1 MLLLLTSTL
10 MVVMPQA
17 TAETTGNVCAGEVVT
32 WSGDVTLSGDLVVE
46 EGGILI
52 IEAGSRVM
60 FEEGTTLKV
69 HGTLV
74 AVGTSE
80 LPILLKGQLEEE
92 GGSEVGRM
100 VYTISSPSSRLEMT
114 STSTDDTLLENCQI
128 VSLAIVIR
136 FASPTIS
143 HCTMTENSR
152 LDIDGPCS
160 PTVQNCT
167 FSDNGVGDPREPW
180 YRAPYSHGEWG
191 FIAAPTLVCS
201 SGASPLIKGNT
212 FSRNGGF
219 GIDVMSA
226 SPAIEDNTFSGNRQG
241 GVRIDQAFTGYE
253 PMPVLS
259 GNTFRDHGLP
269 DLLANPPGER
279 VFDLP
284 VGAVP
289 AVHVDDADALFIG
302 NLFEGNEVGVSVMM
316 NFSGEPVFQGD
327 VFRDNVVGVWSYKGS
342 PEFYDCTFTNVHFD
356 FWITAYSHV
365 KAHNTT
371 FDENKLYIER
381 ESRIDVDGRS
391 YLSAAGGIGILGLLA
406 LLFFGGTET
415 GKVKLFTLLFPL
427 FSRMKGE
434 EVLDQFTRGQV
445 YGLIRGNP
453 GIHYSEIKR
462 VLLIGN
468 GTLAHHLSVLERE
481 GFIKSERK
489 GINKLFYPARLGAK
503 YQELEERFPTGEEVG
518 EGIHLSALQEDIIDL
533 VSSDPGITQAEV
545 VARLDVPKQT
555 VSYNVGNLS
564 SYGLLT
570 VTRDGNATRLFLEEN
585 DLSTG

>member
-1 MLLLLTSTL
+1 M
-10 MVVMPQA
+10 
-17 TAETTGNVCAGEVVT
+17 TG
-32 WSGDVTLSGDLVVE
+32 
-46 EGGILI
+46 
-52 IEAGSRVM
+52 
-60 FEEGTTLKV
+60 
-69 HGTLV
+69 
-74 AVGTSE
+74 
-80 LPILLKGQLEEE
+80 
-92 GGSEVGRM
+92 
-100 VYTISSPSSRLEMT
+100 
-114 STSTDDTLLENCQI
+114 
-128 VSLAIVIR
+128 
-136 FASPTIS
+136 
-143 HCTMTENSR
+143 NSR

-160 PTVQNCT
+160 PTVRNCT

-180 YRAPYSHGEWG
+180 YRTPYSQGEWG
-191 FIAAPTLVCS
+191 LIAAPTLVCS
-201 SGASPLIKGNT
+201 SGASPLIEGNT
-212 FSRNGGF
+212 FSNNGGF

-226 SPAIEDNTFSGNRQG
+226 SPTIENNTFSGNREG

-279 VFDLP
+279 ALDP
-284 VGAVP
+284 PIGAVP
-289 AVHVDDADALFIG
+289 AVQVDDADALFNG
-302 NLFEGNEVGVSVMM
+302 NLFEGNEVGVAVFM
-316 NFSGEPVFQGD
+316 NFSGEPVFRGD
-327 VFRDNVVGVWSYKGS
+327 VFRDNVVGVWTYKGS
-342 PEFYDCTFTNVHFD
+342 PEFFDCAFANIHYD

-371 FDENKLYIER
+371 FDETKLRIEN
-381 ESRIDVDGRS
+381 ESRIDADGRS
-391 YLSAAGGIGILGLLA
+391 YLSAAGGIGILGLLV
-406 LLFFGGTET
+406 LLFIGGTET
-415 GKVKLFTLLFPL
+415 GKVKFFALMFPL

-481 GFIKSERK
+481 GFIKSRRK

-503 YQELEERFPTGEEVG
+503 HRELEGRFPTGEEVG
-518 EGIHLSALQEDIIDL
+518 EGIRLSELQEDIIDL
-533 VSSDPGITQAEV
+533 VSGNPGITQSEIV
-545 VARLDVPKQT
+545 TRLDVPKQT

-570 VTRDGNATRLFLEEN
+570 VLREGNTTRLFPKGNEPAT
-585 DLSTG
+585 D